1 MSVAPTKPED
11 AAVVAAEK
19 GEDERGEDIS
29 PELQE
34 FLNTDQLVGL
44 SSAEAASRLTK
55 FGPNELPEKR
65 VRKCSEVP
73 WLPIP
78 LLECRREMSN
88 STSHDRGTMRYFS
101 LCDTHQNTRGY
112 RLLLSAKT

>member
-34 FLNTDQLVGL
+34 FLNTDQMVGL

-73 WLPIP
+73 RLSSSLSWSA
-78 LLECRREMSN
+78 EGNN
-88 STSHDRGTMRYFS
+88 STSLERGTMRYFS

-112 RLLLSAKT
+112 RPLLRC